1 MITNTSQL
9 YRVPLLPGRPN
20 VFPVTGRHFFVVSAP
35 VTLKVKIGEMVTN
48 DFVASQGVSFDA
60 PEYFENIEI
69 THSEAVAIEV
79 ELWIG
84 AVAFIDNR
92 RDNIES
98 PTVCV
103 GWTGTELAA
112 APDAGSTVTFT
123 PAFTGG
129 KIRRKAV
136 VVANY
141 DAALT
146 VNICDPAGNIVS
158 PVRPNETI
166 TLPISAAFKLIN
178 PNGAPV
184 SCSVGEIYWT
194 R

>member
-1 MITNTSQL
+1 MISKTSQL

-20 VFPVTGRHFFVVSAP
+20 VFPVTGRHFFVVSSP
-35 VTLKVKIGEMVTN
+35 VTLAVKIGEMVRN
-48 DFVASQGVSFDA
+48 DFVASQGVSFDD
-60 PEYFENIEI
+60 PDFFTEIEI
-69 THSEAVAIEV
+69 THAESVPVEV

-84 AVAFIDNR
+84 SVAFIDNR

-98 PTVCV
+98 PTSCL

-112 APDAGSTVTFT
+112 APAAGSKVTFT
-123 PAFTGG
+123 PNTAAGRL
-129 KIRRKAV
+129 RRKAV

-141 DAALT
+141 DPALT
-146 VNICDPAGNIVS
+146 INICDTAENIVS
-158 PVRPNETI
+158 PVRTGESI
-166 TLPISAAFKLIN
+166 TLPISGAFKLIN

-184 SCSVGEIYWT
+184 ACSVGEIYWT

>member
-1 MITNTSQL
+1 MITNVSQL

-20 VFPVTGRHFFVVSAP
+20 SFPVTGRHFFVVSSP

-60 PEYFENIEI
+60 PEYFTNIEI
-69 THSEAVAIEV
+69 THAETVPVEV

-98 PTVCV
+98 PTVSV
-103 GWTGTELAA
+103 GWTGTSLAA
-112 APDAGSTVTFT
+112 SPGVGSTVTFT
-123 PAFTGG
+123 PSLTGG

-141 DAALT
+141 DPALT
-146 VNICDPAGNIVS
+146 INICDTAGNIVS
-158 PVRPNETI
+158 PVRTGESI
-166 TLPISAAFKLIN
+166 TLPISGAFKLIN
-178 PNGAPV
+178 PNGAAV
-184 SCSVGEIYWT
+184 ACSVGEIYWT